1 MSAKNRFLHFQGAGR
16 REQGGGSRE
25 EEAGR
30 RKQGGGSREEGVGS
44 REEGG
49 RFHKVSHHGC
59 STIGPISCSITDKSS
74 PNCFSRKL

>member
-30 RKQGGGSREEGVGS
+30 REQGGGS

-59 STIGPISCSITDKSS
+59 STIGPISCSITDESS

>member
-30 RKQGGGSREEGVGS
+30 RKQGGGSREEEAGR
-44 REEGG
+44 REQGGG
-49 RFHKVSHHGC
+49 REV
-59 STIGPISCSITDKSS
+59 P
-74 PNCFSRKL
+74 